1 MSKRRNNILAA
12 LRRRRKS
19 LGRFVASLF
28 ALASLTIA
36 SAPCFA
42 MTAQA
47 ADAQVDVA
55 EHSSHESHEMHSH
68 QQGDHGNASHSIE
81 HQAASERV
89 PKPCPH
95 CPLGTAQSHSGSG
108 DHSFCS
114 AFDEPSD
121 QTSVTWQPPAA
132 KYVLLVATFESPPPL
147 TIQRRST
154 RPPPGLAHWQSP
166 IALNLRHC
174 VFLI

>member
-1 MSKRRNNILAA
+1 MSKRRNNIFAA
-12 LRRRRKS
+12 LRRRRES
-19 LGRFVASLF
+19 LGRFVAALF

-36 SAPCFA
+36 GAPCFA

-47 ADAQVDVA
+47 AQTQVEVA
-55 EHSSHESHEMHSH
+55 AHSSHELHSH
-68 QQGDHGNASHSIE
+68 QHADDRGDSHSME
-81 HQAASERV
+81 HQASSEHV
-89 PKPCPH
+89 PEPCPH
-95 CPLGTAQSHSGSG
+95 CPLGAAPGHSGSD

-114 AFDEPSD
+114 AFDEPSN
-121 QTSVTWQPPAA
+121 QTSATWQPPAA
-132 KYVLLVATFESPPPL
+132 KYVLLIATFESPPPL

-154 RPPPGLAHWQSP
+154 RPPPELARWQSP